1 MPQREAYDVVIVG
14 GGIAGASLAYF
25 LAEYQ
30 AEVLLLERENEW
42 ARHSTGRSAATLSQ
56 LDPTDAVLELKVLG
70 GRFLRD
76 PPSGFSPHPLLRP
89 NGTLT
94 LYDQAGWAACRSRQP
109 VFAAMG
115 LSIERLAPDEVRSR
129 VPALTDPDIAG
140 GVWVASD
147 GRLDV
152 HEILSA
158 YLGGARARGV
168 EVESGCGVT
177 GFLRGGSRVT
187 GVRLGA
193 REVRARVVV
202 AAAGAWNLTLAAWAE
217 AAPIPLR
224 PLRRC
229 AAIFTPEQD
238 ALAPDAPLVVA
249 EHRSVYFVPE
259 GGDLLMSPMDQV
271 ESPPCEPVV
280 DDLVIAEG
288 MARLVAVAPRLR
300 ARRVK
305 RTWAGL
311 RTFAPDLVHVVGE
324 DPHRPGF
331 FWLAGQGG
339 YGIETSASVG
349 RVAADLLAGRRPGL
363 FDPARLSPAR
373 FLGRS

>member
-1 MPQREAYDVVIVG
+1 MPRREAYDVIIVG

-25 LAEYQ
+25 LAEYN
-30 AEVLLLERENEW
+30 ADVLLLERETEW

-56 LDPTDAVLELKVLG
+56 LDPTDTVLELKVLG

-76 PPSGFSPHPLLRP
+76 PPPGFSPIPLLRL

-94 LYDQAGWAACRSRQP
+94 LYDQAGWQANRSRQP
-109 VFAAMG
+109 AVAALG
-115 LSIERLAPDEVRSR
+115 LELELLAPDEVRARIPS
-129 VPALTDPDIAG
+129 LTDPEIAG
-140 GVWVASD
+140 GAWVPSD

-152 HEILSA
+152 HEILSS

-177 GFLRGGSRVT
+177 GF
-187 GVRLGA
+187 VRAGPRIVGIRTGA

-202 AAAGAWNLTLAAWAE
+202 AAAGAWNQTLAVWAE

-229 AAIFTPEQD
+229 AAIFTPEHD

-259 GGDLLMSPMDQV
+259 SGDLLMSPMDQG

-288 MARLVAVAPRLR
+288 MERLALVAPELR

-324 DPHRPGF
+324 DPCRPGF

-349 RVAADLLAGRRPGL
+349 RVAADLLAGRRSGL
-363 FDPARLSPAR
+363 FDPDRLSPAR
-373 FLGRS
+373 FLGRA